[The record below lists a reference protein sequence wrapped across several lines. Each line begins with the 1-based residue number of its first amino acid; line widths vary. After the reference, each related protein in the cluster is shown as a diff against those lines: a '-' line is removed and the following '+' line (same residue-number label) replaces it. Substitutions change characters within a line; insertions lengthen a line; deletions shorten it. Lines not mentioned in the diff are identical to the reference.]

1 MNVIVLSFIFDMKI
15 VSEKISINSKR
26 PYLLSAF
33 SGNEVSLDYP
43 FHYHEQSYELTL
55 TLGLTGTR
63 LTGDRIA
70 RFGEEDLILAG
81 PHLPHGWYAPR
92 EELPDGRVVVWQF
105 GPGFPGVP
113 PEDRDDLRAVTELL
127 KKSANGIEF
136 TGTAR
141 RQAGNMLLAAL
152 KLEGADRFL
161 QLLQLLTYLASADEM
176 QMLTAGRYLYPKTNI
191 ESQRFEKAHTYIR
204 EYYTQKISVKDVAD
218 KVGMS
223 PSAFS
228 HFFKKYTRM
237 HFTDFVNELR
247 LAEAARLLQQTDET
261 ISGIA
266 FIAGFQNLSLFNRMF
281 KRKYGLSP
289 RKYRQNQ
296 QL

>member
-1 MNVIVLSFIFDMKI
+1 MKI
-15 VSEKISINSKR
+15 VPEKIGISTSR
-26 PYLLSAF
+26 PYVLSAF
-33 SGNEVSLDYP
+33 SGREVSLDYP

-81 PHLPHGWYAPR
+81 PHLPHGWYAPQ
-92 EELPDGRVVVWQF
+92 EERPDAQVIVWQF

-113 PEDRDDLRAVTELL
+113 PEEREDLIAITELL

-136 TGTAR
+136 TGITRTHAR
-141 RQAGNMLLAAL
+141 EMLQQAVKLDGAARFSHLFSLLV
-152 KLEGADRFL
+152 
-161 QLLQLLTYLASADEM
+161 YLSRAGDWH
-176 QMLTAGRYLYPKTNI
+176 MLTSGRYLFPKTNV
-191 ESQRFEKAHTYIR
+191 ESRRFEKAHKYIR
-204 EYYTQKISVKDVAD
+204 ENYTRKISVADVAD
-218 KVGMS
+218 KCGMS

-247 LAEAARLLQQTDET
+247 LAEASRLLQQTDET
-261 ISGIA
+261 VAGIA
-266 FIAGFQNLSLFNRMF
+266 FTAGFQNLSLFNRIF
-281 KRKYGLSP
+281 KRKYGMSP
-289 RKYRQNQ
+289 REYRSNQ
-296 QL
+296 QM